1 MDYSELKMNIKAQ
14 KNEAYI
20 AAFNHISKQIISG
33 EMTIEDGAKYLVDNG
48 YDLECELCQ

>member
-20 AAFNHISKQIISG
+20 AAFDYVSKKIISG
-33 EMTIEDGAKYLVDNG
+33 EMTVEDGAEYLVKNG
-48 YDLECELCQ
+48 YDLEMEMVR